1 MSDLMNGV
9 VAFCNEIECRLFDSG
24 MMISYVISKRIF
36 YKIQSQLMCAR
47 KDLESSGEMKL
58 YGRPCRIDPFTTIP
72 VRAEICF
79 NE

>member
-9 VAFCNEIECRLFDSG
+9 VAFCNEIESRLLDSG

-36 YKIQSQLMCAR
+36 HEIQSHMCAH
-47 KDLESSGEMKL
+47 KGVESSGEMKL
-58 YGRPCRIDPFTTIP
+58 YGRPCRVDPSTTIP

-79 NE
+79 DE